1 MLHHDAMYSE
11 EINIA
16 DILFTGSDLGME
28 AHLEVE
34 ACQMY
39 QVPFQTGGSSR
50 NGQSHGLQKL
60 SNLVSYK
67 IVDIIAVICRY
78 NV

>member
-1 MLHHDAMYSE
+1 MFLALRSQEGSYKTVMLHHNAMYSE

-34 ACQMY
+34 ACQM
-39 QVPFQTGGSSR
+39 
-50 NGQSHGLQKL
+50 
-60 SNLVSYK
+60 
-67 IVDIIAVICRY
+67 
-78 NV
+78 

>member
-1 MLHHDAMYSE
+1 MMLHHDAMYSE

-34 ACQMY
+34 ARQMW
-39 QVPFQTGGSSR
+39 QVPFQMGAAPGMGKAMDCR
-50 NGQSHGLQKL
+50 NCP
-60 SNLVSYK
+60 
-67 IVDIIAVICRY
+67 I
-78 NV
+78 